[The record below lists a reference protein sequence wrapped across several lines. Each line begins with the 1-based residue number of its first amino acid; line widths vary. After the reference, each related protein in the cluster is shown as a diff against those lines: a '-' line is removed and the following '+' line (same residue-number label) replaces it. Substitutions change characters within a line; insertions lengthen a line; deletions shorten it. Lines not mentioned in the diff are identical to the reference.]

1 MWGQPPSAVRRAK
14 PGSLLPPN
22 AASIKKPRPGKG
34 RGFLVSFL
42 ILLLRRRLLLRAHRA
57 KAFPV

>member
-14 PGSLLPPN
+14 PGSVAPPN
-22 AASIKKPRPGKG
+22 WFLSKNRVPGNG
-34 RGFLVSFL
+34 TRFFSFVVSAL
-42 ILLLRRRLLLRAHRA
+42 AEVALLLRAHRA